1 MTDRDPK
8 IVLQA
13 HSLRV
18 NATCQALLHGTDRV
32 RAARTGGLGGLWVSL
47 ALSAVILVVVA
58 LVSISLAIRIF
69 QREVILTRWT

>member
-1 MTDRDPK
+1 VVTDRDPK

-47 ALSAVILVVVA
+47 ALSAVILVMIIVTSRVMT
-58 LVSISLAIRIF
+58 LLSH
-69 QREVILTRWT
+69 TGH